1 MLDGNGNK
9 VLEPI
14 NTFYRRVKAKER
26 RSLNEGKAEILK
38 GTSQSVHQ
46 KSYDE
51 FQEDMRGV
59 KERIRREREDIDRV
73 KLEKLEQSKRNLN
86 LQM

>member
-1 MLDGNGNK
+1 MVAYRSNLYHHINE
-9 VLEPI
+9 VLE
-14 NTFYRRVKAKER
+14 
-26 RSLNEGKAEILK
+26 
-38 GTSQSVHQ
+38 HQ